1 MRMRGYEVN
10 ISGKMSKKS
19 KTFITLLI
27 FLIIITI
34 LSSCLNIKTGT
45 NKTIESKSAD
55 AEINS
60 KNDTS
65 ASSEMVEETVQ
76 VEELPES
83 YPAVAI
89 DESGMK
95 WKKETDHYI
104 FYYNETPGDFVD
116 NYISIAES
124 GYSGIEGIFGKP
136 ASKIKIYLAE
146 TMEEFK
152 AVSSEVVP
160 PGFDGSQAT
169 GQSIDGVVHIY
180 KPAEFKPGNSYE
192 IGLLHE
198 IGHAV
203 YFQLYPNAA
212 KKNDWLNEGLA
223 DKSITGLENNSYSLS
238 NPELIEAVEAGK
250 FIKLA
255 DLEKNSA
262 RTSDSEGEINF
273 IEYISFVNF
282 IVSEFG
288 FDKLQIMLTRYDQGD
303 DLVTAL
309 EASTGLSSGEFESKW
324 LDKIKST
331 D

>member
-1 MRMRGYEVN
+1 MNKRSQILV
-10 ISGKMSKKS
+10 
-19 KTFITLLI
+19 TLII
-27 FLIIITI
+27 FLIGVTVF
-34 LSSCLNIKTGT
+34 SSCLNIRTGN
-45 NKTIESKSAD
+45 NKTIESKSVD

-60 KNDTS
+60 KSDTS
-65 ASSEMVEETVQ
+65 ASSEIVEETVQ
-76 VEELPES
+76 AAELPES

-89 DESGMK
+89 DESGMT

-104 FYYNETPGDFVD
+104 FYYNETPEDFVD

-136 ASKIKIYLAE
+136 ATRIKIYLAE

-152 AVSSEVVP
+152 AVSSGVVP
-160 PGFDGSQAT
+160 PGFDGSQAA
-169 GQSIDGVVHIY
+169 GQSIDGVVHVY
-180 KPAEFKPGNSYE
+180 KPVEFKPGNSYE

-212 KKNDWLNEGLA
+212 RKNDWLNEGLA
-223 DKSITGLENNSYSLS
+223 DKSITGLEIDSYKLSSL
-238 NPELIEAVEAGK
+238 ELKEAADTGK
-250 FIKLA
+250 FIQLA
-255 DLEKNSA
+255 DLEKNGS
-262 RTSDSEGEINF
+262 RTADSEGKINF

-288 FDKLQIMLTRYDQGD
+288 FDKLQLMLERYDQGD

-309 EASTGLSSGEFESKW
+309 EASTGLSASEFESKW
-324 LDKIKST
+324 IAEIKSM

>member
-1 MRMRGYEVN
+1 MLV
-10 ISGKMSKKS
+10 KMSKRS
-19 KTFITLLI
+19 RVL
-27 FLIIITI
+27 ITI
-34 LSSCLNIKTGT
+34 LIFCIAITIFSSCLNIRTDSD
-45 NKTIESKSAD
+45 KTIESKSVD

-60 KNDTS
+60 KSDTS
-65 ASSEMVEETVQ
+65 ASSEIVEETVQ
-76 VEELPES
+76 AEESPES

-104 FYYNETPGDFVD
+104 FYYNETPEDFVD
-116 NYISIAES
+116 NYISIAEC
-124 GYSGIEGIFGKP
+124 GYLGIEGIFGKP
-136 ASKIKIYLAE
+136 TSKIKIYLAE

-152 AVSSEVVP
+152 AVSNGIVP

-169 GQSIDGVVHIY
+169 GQSIEDVVHVY

-212 KKNDWLNEGLA
+212 KKNNWLNEGLA
-223 DKSITGLENNSYSLS
+223 DKSITGLEIDSYKLNS
-238 NPELIEAVEAGK
+238 PELIEAAENGK
-250 FIKLA
+250 FIKLV
-255 DLEKNSA
+255 DLERNGT

-288 FDKLQIMLTRYDQGD
+288 FDKLQIMLSKYDQGD
-303 DLVTAL
+303 GLVSAI
-309 EASTGLSSGEFESKW
+309 EASTGIGASEFESKW
-324 LDKIKST
+324 IAEIKSMN
-331 D
+331 

>member
-34 LSSCLNIKTGT
+34 LSSCLNIKNGT
-45 NKTIESKSAD
+45 NKTVESKSAD
-55 AEINS
+55 AEVDS
-60 KNDTS
+60 GNDTS
-65 ASSEMVEETVQ
+65 GSFGTVEDTGQ
-76 VEELPES
+76 TEELHKS

-89 DESGMK
+89 DESGMT
-95 WKKETDHYI
+95 WKKETDYYI
-104 FYYNETPGDFVD
+104 FYYNETPEDFVD

-136 ASKIKIYLAE
+136 TSKIKIYLAE
-146 TMEEFK
+146 TVEEFK
-152 AVSSEVVP
+152 AVSNEVVP
-160 PGFDGSQAT
+160 PGFDGSQAA
-169 GQSIDGVVHIY
+169 GQSIDGVVHVY
-180 KPAEFKPGNSYE
+180 KPSEFKPGNSYE

-212 KKNDWLNEGLA
+212 KKNDWLSEGLA
-223 DKSITGLENNSYSLS
+223 DKSITGLDVDSYKLS
-238 NPELIEAVEAGK
+238 SPELKEAVEVGK

-255 DLEKNSA
+255 DLEKNSK
-262 RTSDSEGEINF
+262 RTANSEGEINF
-273 IEYISFVNF
+273 IEYISLVNF
-282 IVSEFG
+282 IALEFG
-288 FDKLQIMLTRYDQGD
+288 FDKLQMMLSRYDQGD

-309 EASTGLSSGEFESKW
+309 EASTGLSSSEFESKW